1 MRRYWSSGPR
11 LVRRKVGEGEG
22 IALSPDGQW
31 AVVAHP
37 HDSGLI
43 QLFLLPTGAGE
54 SRQLTSG
61 NFDHLSAS
69 WLPDSKS
76 VIFTGQERG
85 HRPRIYTQSLDAGEA
100 RAVTPEGFQSPRH
113 AVSPDGKS
121 FVAAEFAPGKGFV
134 RAVIFPITGGE
145 PRVLS
150 TWLKGDTFIR
160 WASDGRSV
168 YAYNQGTTTSPS
180 RIFRVDLATGRRTL
194 VKEWMPADL
203 AGFAAWT
210 TVGITPDGKTIV
222 YSFGRALS
230 TLYLLSPA
238 H

>member
-1 MRRYWSSGPR
+1 M
-11 LVRRKVGEGEG
+11 
-22 IALSPDGQW
+22 
-31 AVVAHP
+31 
-37 HDSGLI
+37 
-43 QLFLLPTGAGE
+43 
-54 SRQLTSG
+54 TSG
-61 NFDHLSAS
+61 NFDHLGAS

-150 TWLKGDTFIR
+150 TWLKGDAFIR